1 MKNKSRVFAWSLF
14 DFANSSYA
22 VIIVAFVFAVYFTT
36 VIAGN
41 ESIGDFYW
49 GIGINISMIITAVLS
64 PVCGAI
70 TDLTHTKKKYLFF
83 FTMLSVIGTAL
94 MYFTGPGTVFYALV
108 LFIVSNTGFQ
118 TGLALYDAFIPEMV
132 DEKYYNK
139 VSGIGYAVGYIGSLL
154 SVVLVLPL
162 KDDPNML
169 FVICSAV
176 FFIFALPL
184 FLFVPEE
191 KPLAPVEQ
199 KELFKYGF
207 KKVIGTIKNINEYPN
222 LRNFLLS
229 FFFYIDAVNTI
240 IFFAG
245 IYAAK
250 TLNFDVPQLAIFF
263 IIVQLTAMVG
273 SFLFGFIGDKIGILR
288 SITINLMFWTLI
300 VIYIFFFI
308 NKDSVVMIAGKE
320 IHQFFIV
327 GGFAGLF
334 LGSTQ
339 SLSRAMMSKLV
350 PYVSKTEFFG
360 FYGLMDKTSTLVGP
374 LTFGAVSFLSGGN
387 QNLAVLSV
395 GVFFVVGMLLLKKV
409 KET

>member
-22 VIIVAFVFAVYFTT
+22 VIIVAFVFAVYFRT
-36 VIAGN
+36 VISGN

-49 GIGINISMIITAVLS
+49 GLGINISMIITAILS

-70 TDLTHTKKKYLFF
+70 TDLTFTKKKYLFF
-83 FTMLSVIGTAL
+83 FTMLSVVCTAL
-94 MYFTGPGTVFYALV
+94 LYFTGPGTIFFALL
-108 LFIVSNTGFQ
+108 LFILSNVGFQ
-118 TGLALYDAFIPEMV
+118 TGLALYDAFIPEITE
-132 DEKYYNK
+132 EKYYNK

-154 SVVLVLPL
+154 SVVLVLPF
-162 KDDPNML
+162 KDNPHLL
-169 FVICSAV
+169 FVICASV
-176 FFIFALPL
+176 FFVFSLPL
-184 FLFVPEE
+184 FIFVKEE
-191 KPLAPVEQ
+191 KPREVPAEKLYR
-199 KELFKYGF
+199 YGL
-207 KKVIGTIKNINEYPN
+207 KKVYNTIRNIKEHRN

-245 IYAAK
+245 IYAAA
-250 TLNFDVPQLAIFF
+250 TLEFDIPQLAIFF

-288 SITINLMFWTLI
+288 SITINLVFWTAI
-300 VIYIFFFI
+300 VLYIFFFI
-308 NKDSVVMIAGKE
+308 SKDSYVMIAGNQ

-339 SLSRAMMSKLV
+339 SLSRTMMSKLV
-350 PYVSKTEFFG
+350 PYESKAEFFG

-374 LTFGAVSFLSGGN
+374 LTFGVVSAISGN

-395 GVFFVVGMLLLKKV
+395 GIFFILGMILLKNV

>member
-108 LFIVSNTGFQ
+108 LFIISNTGFQ

-154 SVVLVLPL
+154 SVVLVLPF
-162 KDDPNML
+162 KDDPNLL
-169 FVICSAV
+169 FVICAAV

-308 NKDSVVMIAGKE
+308 NKDSVVMIAGMN

-327 GGFAGLF
+327 CGFAGLF

-387 QNLAVLSV
+387 QSLAVLSV

>member
-1 MKNKSRVFAWSLF
+1 M
-14 DFANSSYA
+14 
-22 VIIVAFVFAVYFTT
+22 
-36 VIAGN
+36 
-41 ESIGDFYW
+41 
-49 GIGINISMIITAVLS
+49 
-64 PVCGAI
+64 
-70 TDLTHTKKKYLFF
+70 
-83 FTMLSVIGTAL
+83 
-94 MYFTGPGTVFYALV
+94 
-108 LFIVSNTGFQ
+108 
-118 TGLALYDAFIPEMV
+118 
-132 DEKYYNK
+132 
-139 VSGIGYAVGYIGSLL
+139 
-154 SVVLVLPL
+154 
-162 KDDPNML
+162 
-169 FVICSAV
+169 
-176 FFIFALPL
+176 
-184 FLFVPEE
+184 
-191 KPLAPVEQ
+191 
-199 KELFKYGF
+199 
-207 KKVIGTIKNINEYPN
+207 
-222 LRNFLLS
+222 S

-308 NKDSVVMIAGKE
+308 NKDSVVMIAGMN

-387 QNLAVLSV
+387 QSLAVLSV